1 MSVVIFDPDSRERHR
16 VAMSPGKTLAQA
28 LEELCEK
35 TERSPAEYELRRGA
49 KALDSSLPWRLLRLP
64 NNSSLELVRTRKSG
78 AAGASAPR
86 GGTAKLAV
94 SLPSGSRVIVEPS
107 IDATLADVLR
117 GLDALGHFPAGAD
130 LAGASCLVVR
140 RSVPPEA
147 LATTSLRG
155 MGVSAGEQLRIR
167 VMLPPGAGAETSQP
181 AVVLPERALA
191 VREPFLVRAVDG
203 VLVNPFDARRRRLRL
218 SNALVAAAVVRFP
231 AGKAVL
237 YAAGFQDSVIG
248 EGVQPPA
255 PAEEPEFVVLT
266 PQAANDSGTLLK
278 VRAVLAD
285 TVSRDLLYTSSS

>member
-64 NNSSLELVRTRKSG
+64 NNCSLELVRTRKSG

-167 VMLPPGAGAETSQP
+167 
-181 AVVLPERALA
+181 
-191 VREPFLVRAVDG
+191 
-203 VLVNPFDARRRRLRL
+203 
-218 SNALVAAAVVRFP
+218 
-231 AGKAVL
+231 
-237 YAAGFQDSVIG
+237 
-248 EGVQPPA
+248 
-255 PAEEPEFVVLT
+255 
-266 PQAANDSGTLLK
+266 AANDSGTLLK
-278 VRAVLAD
+278 HRLPRPPLHQQQLMQRA
-285 TVSRDLLYTSSS
+285 

>member
-1 MSVVIFDPDSRERHR
+1 MPDHWRFQIALSGPGPRVPSGGRPSCPPSPLHR
-16 VAMSPGKTLAQA
+16 YFEPA
-28 LEELCEK
+28 LPPQ
-35 TERSPAEYELRRGA
+35 PAEYELCRGA

-64 NNSSLELVRTRKSG
+64 NNCSLELVRTRKSG

-155 MGVSAGEQLRIR
+155 EVGCRPTL
-167 VMLPPGAGAETSQP
+167 
-181 AVVLPERALA
+181 
-191 VREPFLVRAVDG
+191 
-203 VLVNPFDARRRRLRL
+203 
-218 SNALVAAAVVRFP
+218 RFP
-231 AGKAVL
+231 ASCAALHCVVL
-237 YAAGFQDSVIG
+237 HGQRVVWLRRLHRRRAPHLRVAPPGFQ
-248 EGVQPPA
+248 
-255 PAEEPEFVVLT
+255 LT
-266 PQAANDSGTLLK
+266 S
-278 VRAVLAD
+278 
-285 TVSRDLLYTSSS
+285 